1 MNNESIVLIGF
12 MGSGKTTLGKW
23 IAREHG
29 YTFLDTDDMIEE
41 EQQRSINDIF
51 AKEGEEYFRDLETD
65 MIRSLADRADKVVI
79 SVGGGLPVREVNR
92 ELMRH
97 VGKVVYLRTT
107 VDELEKRLK
116 GDTKRPLLAGGN
128 VREKI
133 ISLMDKREAL
143 YLDAADIVVD
153 TTGKRFEQIYDIIK
167 SVEE

>member
-65 MIRSLADRADKVVI
+65 MIRSLADRDDKVVI

-167 SVEE
+167 PVEE

>member
-65 MIRSLADRADKVVI
+65 MIRSLADRDDKVVI
-79 SVGGGLPVREVNR
+79 SVGGGLPIREANR

-167 SVEE
+167 PVEE

>member
-1 MNNESIVLIGF
+1 MNSESIVLIGF
-12 MGSGKTTLGKW
+12 MGSGKTTLGRW

-29 YTFLDTDDMIEE
+29 YTFLDTDDMIELK
-41 EQQRSINDIF
+41 QQRSINDIF
-51 AKEGEEYFRDLETD
+51 ASEGEEYFRDLETD
-65 MIRSLADRADKVVI
+65 MIKSLADRDDKVVI

-92 ELMRH
+92 KLMRRA
-97 VGKVVYLRTT
+97 GKVVYLRTS

-133 ISLMDKREAL
+133 IALMDKREAL
-143 YLDAADIVVD
+143 YLDAADVVVD
-153 TTGKRFEQIYDIIK
+153 TTGRRFEQIYDTIK

>member
-65 MIRSLADRADKVVI
+65 MIRSLADRDDKVVI

-116 GDTKRPLLAGGN
+116 GDTKRPLLAGCN

-167 SVEE
+167 PVEE

>member
-12 MGSGKTTLGKW
+12 MGSGKTTFGKW

-65 MIRSLADRADKVVI
+65 MIRSLADRDDKVVI

-167 SVEE
+167 PVEE

>member
-65 MIRSLADRADKVVI
+65 MIRSLADRDDKVVI

-92 ELMRH
+92 ELMRY

-116 GDTKRPLLAGGN
+116 GDTKRPLLVGGN

-167 SVEE
+167 PVEE

>member
-65 MIRSLADRADKVVI
+65 MIRSLADRDDKVVI

-97 VGKVVYLRTT
+97 VGKAY
-107 VDELEKRLK
+107 
-116 GDTKRPLLAGGN
+116 
-128 VREKI
+128 
-133 ISLMDKREAL
+133 
-143 YLDAADIVVD
+143 
-153 TTGKRFEQIYDIIK
+153 EQ
-167 SVEE
+167 

>member
-1 MNNESIVLIGF
+1 MNSESIVLIGF
-12 MGSGKTTLGKW
+12 MGSGKTTLGRW

-29 YTFLDTDDMIEE
+29 YTFLDTDDMIELK
-41 EQQRSINDIF
+41 QQRSINDIF
-51 AKEGEEYFRDLETD
+51 ASEGEEYFRDLETE
-65 MIRSLADRADKVVI
+65 MIKSLADRDDKVVI

-92 ELMRH
+92 KLMRRA
-97 VGKVVYLRTT
+97 GKVVYLRTS

-133 ISLMDKREAL
+133 IALMDKREAL
-143 YLDAADIVVD
+143 YLDAADVVVD
-153 TTGKRFEQIYDIIK
+153 TTGRRFEQIYDTIK

>member
-65 MIRSLADRADKVVI
+65 MIRSLADRDDKVVI

-107 VDELEKRLK
+107 VEELEKRLK

-167 SVEE
+167 PVEE

>member
-1 MNNESIVLIGF
+1 MNSESIVLIGF
-12 MGSGKTTLGKW
+12 MGSGKTTLGRW

-65 MIRSLADRADKVVI
+65 MIRSLADRDDKVVI

-167 SVEE
+167 PVEE

>member
-1 MNNESIVLIGF
+1 MNSESIVLIGF
-12 MGSGKTTLGKW
+12 MGSGKTTLGRW

-29 YTFLDTDDMIEE
+29 YTFLDTDDMIELK
-41 EQQRSINDIF
+41 QQRSINDIF
-51 AKEGEEYFRDLETD
+51 ASEGEEYFRNLETD
-65 MIRSLADRADKVVI
+65 MIKSLADRDDKVVI

-92 ELMRH
+92 KLMRRA
-97 VGKVVYLRTT
+97 GKVVYLRTS

-133 ISLMDKREAL
+133 IALMDKREAL
-143 YLDAADIVVD
+143 YLDAADVVVD
-153 TTGKRFEQIYDIIK
+153 TTGRRFEQIYDTIK

>member
-12 MGSGKTTLGKW
+12 MGSGKTTFGKW

-41 EQQRSINDIF
+41 GQQRSINDIF

-65 MIRSLADRADKVVI
+65 MIKSLADRNDKVVI

-116 GDTKRPLLAGGN
+116 GDMKRPLLAGGN

-167 SVEE
+167 PVEE

>member
-65 MIRSLADRADKVVI
+65 MIRSLADRDDKVVI

-92 ELMRH
+92 ELMRRA
-97 VGKVVYLRTT
+97 GKVVYLRTS

-167 SVEE
+167 PVEE

>member
-1 MNNESIVLIGF
+1 MNSESIVLIGF
-12 MGSGKTTLGKW
+12 MGSGKTTLGRW

-29 YTFLDTDDMIEE
+29 YTFIDTDDMIELK
-41 EQQRSINDIF
+41 QQRLINDIF
-51 AKEGEEYFRDLETD
+51 ASEGEEYFRDLETE
-65 MIRSLADRADKVVI
+65 MIKSLADRDDKVVI

-92 ELMRH
+92 KLMRRA
-97 VGKVVYLRTT
+97 GKVVYLRTS

-133 ISLMDKREAL
+133 IALMDKRGAL
-143 YLDAADIVVD
+143 YLDAADVVVD
-153 TTGKRFEQIYDIIK
+153 TTGRRFEQIYDTIK

>member
-1 MNNESIVLIGF
+1 MNSESIVLIGF
-12 MGSGKTTLGKW
+12 MGSGKTTLGRW

-29 YTFLDTDDMIEE
+29 YTFLDTDDMIELK
-41 EQQRSINDIF
+41 QQRSINDIF
-51 AKEGEEYFRDLETD
+51 ASEGEEYFRNLETD
-65 MIRSLADRADKVVI
+65 MIKSLADRDDKVVI

-92 ELMRH
+92 KFMRRA
-97 VGKVVYLRTT
+97 GKVVYLRTS

-133 ISLMDKREAL
+133 IALMDKREAL
-143 YLDAADIVVD
+143 YLDAADVVVD
-153 TTGKRFEQIYDIIK
+153 TTGRRFEQIYDTIK

>member
-41 EQQRSINDIF
+41 GQQRSINDIF

-65 MIRSLADRADKVVI
+65 MIRSLADRDDKVVI

-167 SVEE
+167 PVEE

>member
-65 MIRSLADRADKVVI
+65 MIRSLADRDDKVVI

-143 YLDAADIVVD
+143 YLDAADVVVD

>member
-1 MNNESIVLIGF
+1 MNSESIVLIGF
-12 MGSGKTTLGKW
+12 MGSGKTTLGRW

-29 YTFLDTDDMIEE
+29 YTFLDTDDMIELK
-41 EQQRSINDIF
+41 QQRSINDIF
-51 AKEGEEYFRDLETD
+51 ASEGEEYFRDLETD
-65 MIRSLADRADKVVI
+65 MIKSLADRDDKVVI

-92 ELMRH
+92 KLMRRA
-97 VGKVVYLRTT
+97 GKVVYLRTS

-133 ISLMDKREAL
+133 IALMDKREAL
-143 YLDAADIVVD
+143 YFDAADVVVD
-153 TTGKRFEQIYDIIK
+153 TTGRRFEQIYDTIK

>member
-1 MNNESIVLIGF
+1 MNSESIVLIGF

-41 EQQRSINDIF
+41 GQQRSINDIF

-65 MIRSLADRADKVVI
+65 MIRSLADRDDKVVI

-97 VGKVVYLRTT
+97 VGKVVYLRTS

-153 TTGKRFEQIYDIIK
+153 TTGKRFEQIYDIINP
-167 SVEE
+167 VEE

>member
-65 MIRSLADRADKVVI
+65 MIRSLADGDDKVVI

-167 SVEE
+167 PVEE

>member
-23 IAREHG
+23 IAMEHG

-65 MIRSLADRADKVVI
+65 MIRSLADRDDKVVI

-167 SVEE
+167 PVEE

>member
-65 MIRSLADRADKVVI
+65 MIRSLADRDDKVVI

-133 ISLMDKREAL
+133 ISLMDKREAP

-167 SVEE
+167 PVEE